1 MKVLF
6 NLCLFLFLWSAIHF
20 IQAQVS
26 FPVNGIREPDQTC
39 FLLRQATVH
48 PEPGTQ
54 VEMTDLIIRNGKI
67 EAIGKDLNPPKDA
80 VIKDYKNMHIYPSLI
95 DLYSDYGM
103 PEPKKVNTT
112 NTMVSSKEGA
122 FSWNEAMRPEIKASE
137 LFTVKSEQAQKLRE
151 LGFGM
156 VNTHYPDGIS
166 RGSSSLVFLGSE
178 NEHEMILKS
187 EVAHQLTLN
196 KGLSSQ
202 DYPGSL
208 MGCLALLRQTYLD
221 AACYDRIIKPKEVNL
236 SLEAWIRNG
245 SLLQIFAANDKFDI
259 LRIDKLAKEFNQ
271 NFIIKSNGDEYQR
284 IEEVKKTNAK
294 LIIPLRFP
302 PLFEVEDPF
311 DAEQIDLADLKHWE
325 LAPYNASILEK
336 NNVEFSFTTNGLKD
350 YKEFLPNLRKAVK
363 LGLSK
368 NKALAALTIIPAKWM
383 GMEKVIGS
391 LASGKWAN
399 LLITNGDL
407 FEEKT
412 QIYENWVKG
421 QSYLVK
427 RFEPENY
434 SGNYKIQLGSKTYDL
449 LLVKKEDKYDCN
461 IVSKDSTKLSL
472 QVRIEGRYLNGKF
485 VDENKQV
492 YLFCATE
499 QLGIFNGHIIGSDG
513 VVQNLQMKLNEDLGK
528 EFKLESKENAT
539 SLTDTFS
546 AVTFPFMAYGWT
558 EKPKQKKYLIKNA
571 TLWTCEKDGN
581 LSYTDLLIENGKIK
595 KIAKNISDATA
606 IIIDGTG
613 KHVTPGIID
622 EHSHIAISRGVNEC
636 TEASTA
642 EVRIGDVINPDDINI
657 FRQLSGGVTTS
668 QLLHGS
674 CNPIGGQSAIIKLRW
689 GSSPEEMKFEGA
701 DPFIKFALGENVKRS
716 GGNNNQRFPDS
727 RMGVEQVYIDYFTRA
742 KAYSEEIEKLGA
754 DHVRRNLDLET
765 LAEILNK
772 KRFIT
777 CHSYVQSEINMLMH
791 VAEKFN
797 FKVNT
802 FTHILEGYK
811 VADKMKKHGVGA
823 ASFSDWWAY
832 KFEVYEAIPYNGAIL
847 HSQGVTTAF
856 NSDDA
861 EMARRLNQESAK
873 AIKYGNLTETE
884 ALKFVTLNPAK
895 LLHLDHR
902 VGSLKEGKD
911 ADVVV
916 WNGSPMSV
924 YSLVEKTFVD
934 GIKYYDKEELSNKQE
949 SIQKERARIIQKML
963 QQKFSGTIPTSFRS
977 PIKKLYHCDS
987 VEGEEIDFSN
997 GLNSNHHE

>member
-6 NLCLFLFLWSAIHF
+6 NLCLFLFLWSAIHL

-48 PEPGTQ
+48 PEPGTLL
-54 VEMTDLIIRNGKI
+54 EMTDLIIRNGKI

-103 PEPKKVNTT
+103 PEPKKGNTT

-137 LFTVKSEQAQKLRE
+137 LFTVKTEQAQKLRE

-294 LIIPLRFP
+294 LIVPLRFP

-350 YKEFLPNLRKAVK
+350 HKEFLPNLRKAVK

-391 LASGKWAN
+391 LAAGKWAN
-399 LLITNGDL
+399 LLISNGDL

-461 IVSKDSTKLSL
+461 ILSRDSTKLSL

-492 YLFCATE
+492 YLFSATE

-581 LSYTDLLIENGKIK
+581 LSNTDLLIENGKIK
-595 KIAKNISDATA
+595 KVAKNISDATA

-689 GSSPEEMKFEGA
+689 GASPEEMKFEGA

-754 DHVRRNLDLET
+754 DHVRRNLDLEA

-791 VAEKFN
+791 VAEKFD

-934 GIKYYDKEELSNKQE
+934 GIKYYDKEEQANKQE
-949 SIQKERARIIQKML
+949 SIQKKERA
-963 QQKFSGTIPTSFRS
+963 SFRKCCNRS
-977 PIKKLYHCDS
+977 PLVQFQLHSGLQSRNYTTAIRLKEKKLIFPM
-987 VEGEEIDFSN
+987 V
-997 GLNSNHHE
+997 

>member
-1 MKVLF
+1 
-6 NLCLFLFLWSAIHF
+6 
-20 IQAQVS
+20 
-26 FPVNGIREPDQTC
+26 
-39 FLLRQATVH
+39 
-48 PEPGTQ
+48 
-54 VEMTDLIIRNGKI
+54 
-67 EAIGKDLNPPKDA
+67 
-80 VIKDYKNMHIYPSLI
+80 
-95 DLYSDYGM
+95 
-103 PEPKKVNTT
+103 
-112 NTMVSSKEGA
+112 
-122 FSWNEAMRPEIKASE
+122 
-137 LFTVKSEQAQKLRE
+137 
-151 LGFGM
+151 M

-294 LIIPLRFP
+294 LIVPLRFP

-350 YKEFLPNLRKAVK
+350 HKEFLPNLRKAVK

-391 LASGKWAN
+391 LAAGKWAN
-399 LLITNGDL
+399 LLISNGDL

-461 IVSKDSTKLSL
+461 ILSRDSTKLSL

-492 YLFCATE
+492 YLFSATE

-581 LSYTDLLIENGKIK
+581 LSNTDLLIENGKIK
-595 KIAKNISDATA
+595 KVAKNISDATA
-606 IIIDGTG
+606 IIIEGTG

-689 GSSPEEMKFEGA
+689 GASPEEMKFEGA
-701 DPFIKFALGENVKRS
+701 DP
-716 GGNNNQRFPDS
+716 
-727 RMGVEQVYIDYFTRA
+727 
-742 KAYSEEIEKLGA
+742 
-754 DHVRRNLDLET
+754 
-765 LAEILNK
+765 
-772 KRFIT
+772 
-777 CHSYVQSEINMLMH
+777 
-791 VAEKFN
+791 
-797 FKVNT
+797 
-802 FTHILEGYK
+802 
-811 VADKMKKHGVGA
+811 
-823 ASFSDWWAY
+823 
-832 KFEVYEAIPYNGAIL
+832 
-847 HSQGVTTAF
+847 
-856 NSDDA
+856 
-861 EMARRLNQESAK
+861 
-873 AIKYGNLTETE
+873 
-884 ALKFVTLNPAK
+884 
-895 LLHLDHR
+895 
-902 VGSLKEGKD
+902 
-911 ADVVV
+911 
-916 WNGSPMSV
+916 
-924 YSLVEKTFVD
+924 
-934 GIKYYDKEELSNKQE
+934 LSNLLWVK
-949 SIQKERARIIQKML
+949 
-963 QQKFSGTIPTSFRS
+963 T
-977 PIKKLYHCDS
+977 
-987 VEGEEIDFSN
+987 
-997 GLNSNHHE
+997 